1 LRCFANKQAWL
12 DFGDLYTEDSAP
24 VVLNCRTDAVRDQ
37 LHKTLRQLFDSDG
50 ELGRNLFLALFDR
63 SVVRSPQEMYKND
76 GCLVVSRGK
85 PNHGLNIRCAEFA
98 SGTREAKSSP
108 ISQLLRESA
117 VTFHSVTAL

>member
-37 LHKTLRQLFDSDG
+37 LHKTLRQLIDSDV

-63 SVVRSPQEMYKND
+63 SVVRSQINGLSLGRPQLNWIEHLTTERRRYD
-76 GCLVVSRGK
+76 GEITGAT
-85 PNHGLNIRCAEFA
+85 PFA
-98 SGTREAKSSP
+98 TETCDR
-108 ISQLLRESA
+108 R
-117 VTFHSVTAL
+117 